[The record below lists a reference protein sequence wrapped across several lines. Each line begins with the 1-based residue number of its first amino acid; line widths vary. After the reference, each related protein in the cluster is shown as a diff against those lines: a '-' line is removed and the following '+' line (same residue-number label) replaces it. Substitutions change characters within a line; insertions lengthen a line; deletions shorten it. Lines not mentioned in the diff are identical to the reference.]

1 MNEYIIIDTILMMI
15 YDFMK
20 STNWYF
26 LHRHIKKVQ
35 MLFSIRLQKY
45 SYLPLTYSNIIFC
58 IMGIVLVCFLYL
70 VNFLFAYF
78 NIGWHFDIC
87 QSVYYKIKP

>member
-1 MNEYIIIDTILMMI
+1 MIFFKDYLWKVLTDIFYTDTKSANIIFYQVTEIFL
-15 YDFMK
+15 FPF
-20 STNWYF
+20 YF
-26 LHRHIKKVQ
+26 
-35 MLFSIRLQKY
+35 
-45 SYLPLTYSNIIFC
+45 SNIIFC
-58 IMGIVLVCFLYL
+58 IVGIVLVCFLYL